1 MSRGDREERGR
12 GDREERGRGDR
23 EERGRGDREE
33 RGRGDREERSRR
45 ARASR
50 EERAQGR
57 ARSRRP
63 RGAEDQPIWARPEP
77 GERRPAYTREQI
89 AETAIAIADA
99 EGFEA
104 VSMRRIATELGAGTM
119 TLYYYVRTKD
129 ELIALMDDAIMGELV
144 IPDDELPDGWREG
157 LAVLARRTHE
167 LFLKHPWSLESLRNA
182 EGGPNGLRHVEQS
195 LAIAAR
201 TGLPGEARL
210 ELTALIDDYVFGHV
224 MRTAEV
230 RRSMGDAEEAMR
242 RMEGLIGY
250 FEALMETG
258 AFPNIERA
266 IGRDVREGFARV
278 AAIANDEGR
287 FERGLQILL
296 DGIELDL
303 ERRGVSAP

>member
-1 MSRGDREERGR
+1 MSREDRE
-12 GDREERGRGDR
+12 DR
-23 EERGRGDREE
+23 
-33 RGRGDREERSRR
+33 RR
-45 ARASR
+45 RPRASH
-50 EERAQGR
+50 EARAQGR
-57 ARSRRP
+57 ARGRRG
-63 RGAEDQPIWARPEP
+63 RGGEDQPIWTRPEP

-104 VSMRRIATELGAGTM
+104 VSMRRIAAELGAGTM

-144 IPDDELPDGWREG
+144 IPDDELPAGWREG

-167 LFLKHPWSLESLRNA
+167 LFVKHPWSLESLRNA

-201 TGLPGEARL
+201 TGLPAEALL
-210 ELTALIDDYVFGHV
+210 ELTALLDDYVFGHV

-230 RRSMGDAEEAMR
+230 RRSMGDAEAAMR

-250 FEALMETG
+250 FEALMGTG
-258 AFPNIERA
+258 EFPNIEAA

-278 AAIANDEGR
+278 AAVADDEGR
-287 FERGLQILL
+287 FERGLQVLL

-303 ERRGVSAP
+303 RRRGVSAR